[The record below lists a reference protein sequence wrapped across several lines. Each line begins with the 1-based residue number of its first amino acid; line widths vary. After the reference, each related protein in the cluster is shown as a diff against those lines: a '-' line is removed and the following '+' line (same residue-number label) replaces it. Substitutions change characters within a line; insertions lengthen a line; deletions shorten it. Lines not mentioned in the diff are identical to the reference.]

1 MGQCWPGQGSGE
13 KTHGLPSLLRCLD
26 RLESVLSFSALLHH
40 PRGIEGLG
48 LDGERSQGQP
58 RGEVD
63 AKADIHIFLAVGF
76 K

>member
-13 KTHGLPSLLRCLD
+13 KTLGFPSILRCLD

-40 PRGIEGLG
+40 PRGIEGL
-48 LDGERSQGQP
+48 DGERRQGQP
-58 RGEVD
+58 RGEGD
-63 AKADIHIFLAVGF
+63 AKGDIHIFLAVGF

>member
-1 MGQCWPGQGSGE
+1 MLAWAGVWGKDPWF
-13 KTHGLPSLLRCLD
+13 LSLLRCLD
-26 RLESVLSFSALLHH
+26 RLESVLFFSALLHH

-63 AKADIHIFLAVGF
+63 AKGDIHVFLVVGF